1 MKMKLL
7 FLGLMCI
14 MSLSIWSQC
23 VPTCSNYAVSPISF
37 TTFPS
42 GSTNVTPTFTN
53 PFIGI
58 FADDGSIGP
67 IPIGFN
73 FDYYCNTYTSIHI
86 CSNGFIMLD
95 YQAFPWPT
103 QFVHPTQSLPSSA
116 LPDGMI
122 AFNMTD
128 LDPGQG
134 GTITYTTVGTAP
146 NRRFIVTYSNVPCFS
161 TPADLNTGQIVLFET
176 SNAIEI
182 HTTKA
187 RPDINQLALGGTQ
200 GIENTNGSIGVT
212 PPGRNANNTWGA
224 TSDSTAFRFLPFTP
238 TPPASVSGNTLLCQG
253 TQGAYQTNPII
264 SALSY
269 TWSLPAGWN
278 GSSSTTVISPT
289 AGSSGN
295 VSVSAIYTCG
305 ISAPAII
312 SVSVVPAPIVSIQS
326 ATPTVLC
333 SGKTIT
339 LQPTGAVFYTVE
351 PGGITGTPPIVIQVN
366 ATTIFSVTGENA
378 AGCASNNTATVNI
391 LAYPTPTVSVNGG
404 LVCLGE
410 SFTLTP
416 SGADNYSVSGG
427 FAIVTPTLGL
437 NNYSVTGTS
446 TNGCVGETV
455 VAQVTAV
462 ALPTVNVVSSRSVI
476 CVNESA
482 ILTASGANSYTWST
496 SATTA
501 TISVSPTSSTNFT
514 VTGELNSCKNSKVFL
529 QGVSICMG
537 FDETTA
543 RTENIVIFPNPAVSS
558 FYVKLNTSNPQ
569 ATLKVFD
576 LTNRLVKTT
585 YLDNTI
591 NTVDVQD
598 LSEGLYNVHI
608 QNGNEIW
615 IQKMVITH

>member
-1 MKMKLL
+1 MKKTLRLFCLMFLL
-7 FLGLMCI
+7 SFNA
-14 MSLSIWSQC
+14 WSQC
-23 VPTCSNYAVSPISF
+23 VPTCSNYAVSQISF

-42 GSTNVTPTFTN
+42 GTSNVTPTFTN
-53 PFIGI
+53 PFIGF

-73 FDYYCNTYTSIHI
+73 FDYYCNTYTSVHI

-95 YQAFPWPT
+95 YQAFPWPN

-200 GIENTNGSIGVT
+200 GIENTSGSIGVT
-212 PPGRNANNTWGA
+212 PPGRNANANWGA
-224 TSDSTAFRFLPFTP
+224 TADSTAYRFLPFTP
-238 TPPASVSGNTLLCQG
+238 SPPTSVNGSTLLCQG
-253 TQGAYQTNPII
+253 SQSSYQTNPII

-278 GSSSTTVISPT
+278 GSSSTTVISAT
-289 AGSSGN
+289 AGASGN
-295 VSVSAIYTCG
+295 LSVSATYTCG
-305 ISAPAII
+305 TSAPAII

-333 SGKTIT
+333 SGNTIT
-339 LQPTGAVFYTVE
+339 LQPNGAVFYTVE

-404 LVCLGE
+404 SVCLGE
-410 SFTLTP
+410 SFTIAP
-416 SGADNYSVSGG
+416 SGADNYIVSGG

-446 TNGCVGETV
+446 TNGCMAAPV

-496 SATTA
+496 SANTS
-501 TISVSPTSSTNFT
+501 TIAVNPTSSTSYT
-514 VTGELNSCKNSKVFL
+514 VTGELNTCKNTKIFL
-529 QGVSICMG
+529 QGVSICLG
-537 FDETTA
+537 LDETTVG
-543 RTENIVIFPNPAVSS
+543 TENVLIFPNPAMSS
-558 FYVKLNTSNPQ
+558 FFVKLNTPNPQ

-576 LTNRLVKTT
+576 LTHRLVKTT
-585 YLDNTI
+585 FLNSTINTI
-591 NTVDVQD
+591 NVED
-598 LSEGLYNVHI
+598 LSEGLYNVQI

-615 IQKMVITH
+615 IQKMVIKH